1 MRAKKHSEGWADF
14 AEELRRLVD
23 KAYPDLEANAREQ
36 LALSH
41 YLSRLHNPQVGFAVK
56 QQRPRKVEEA
66 VRITLEVESYLV
78 KTPTVGQVEMETEPI
93 SQDHLP
99 MATVKQTTEL
109 EQLTQRLERLKE
121 TIRRRDTA
129 VQSQRYGEQ
138 AAGEP
143 RKSLPVICRCRGKEG
158 HYARGCASRRPQR
171 QGN

>member
-1 MRAKKHSEGWADF
+1 M
-14 AEELRRLVD
+14 
-23 KAYPDLEANAREQ
+23 
-36 LALSH
+36 
-41 YLSRLHNPQVGFAVK
+41 
-56 QQRPRKVEEA
+56 
-66 VRITLEVESYLV
+66 RITLEVESYLV

-109 EQLTQRLERLKE
+109 EQLTQRLERLEE
-121 TIRRRDTA
+121 TTQRRDTA

-143 RKSLPVICRCRGKEG
+143 RKSLPADRRPGTVICRRCGKEG
-158 HYARGCASRRPQR
+158 HYARGCTSRRPQR